1 MKGLL
6 SLSTQRGVTYDAE
19 RGRRGGSGGREIKV
33 KGLLSLSTQRG
44 VTYDAERGW
53 EGRGVEGERSK

>member
-19 RGRRGGSGGREIKV
+19 RGG
-33 KGLLSLSTQRG
+33 
-44 VTYDAERGW
+44 
-53 EGRGVEGERSK
+53 GVEGERSK